1 MSIGQPESGM
11 LPNGIRV
18 VPYDRGKALDP
29 MARLDYGDRYVFDHG
44 VPNIR
49 LFGRVHGDSLATLFL
64 QYNQVW
70 ASIQRAAAGAVATPA
85 ALPAPST
92 TTEVPAAKTDFT
104 RANSGPISDEQMR
117 HLERQYRNYATRH
130 NFQVPRQLNP
140 NELRGFAQNSET
152 RAAFFHKIRSSWRT
166 VANEDPN
173 DEEDDEDEE
182 DDDDDNDNSDDS

>member
-1 MSIGQPESGM
+1 MAISQQPESGM

-29 MARLDYGDRYVFDHG
+29 MARLDYGDLYVFDHG

-49 LFGRVHGDSLATLFL
+49 LFGRIHENSLATLFL

-92 TTEVPAAKTDFT
+92 TTEVPRVRTDFT
-104 RANSGPISDEQMR
+104 RADSGPISDEQMG
-117 HLERQYRNYATRH
+117 HLERHYRNYATRH
-130 NFQVPRQLNP
+130 NFQVPRQLSP
-140 NELRGFAQNSET
+140 TELRGLAQNSET
-152 RAAFFHKIRSSWRT
+152 RAAYFQKIRGSWRG
-166 VANEDPN
+166 VGHEDPN
-173 DEEDDEDEE
+173 DEEDDDDDDDDDE
-182 DDDDDNDNSDDS
+182 DDDDSE